1 MNSVFLK
8 RNKNAF
14 FLTEAV
20 MYIGLALLCL
30 TLFFSL
36 FVQAVRLYRQAVAR
50 ENLVRQAVV
59 CEETVWF
66 SLRYGTD
73 IVVAPNEVR
82 YRDGNGEM
90 NGFFV
95 RNRVLYKRLFN
106 GTGQPITGNDAG
118 EPGETDVFMEPLQGT
133 AYFSETDGMVTSA
146 FRLIDRKTNVKQIC
160 RISVWPLPRIWR
172 RDE

>member
-20 MYIGLALLCL
+20 IYIGLALLCL

-59 CEETVWF
+59 CEETIWF

-95 RNRVLYKRLFN
+95 RNRVLYKRLSN
-106 GTGQPITGNDAG
+106 GT
-118 EPGETDVFMEPLQGT
+118 
-133 AYFSETDGMVTSA
+133 ETDGMVTSA

>member
-20 MYIGLALLCL
+20 IYIGLALLCL

-59 CEETVWF
+59 WEETIW
-66 SLRYGTD
+66 
-73 IVVAPNEVR
+73 NEVR

-95 RNRVLYKRLFN
+95 RNRVLYKRLSN

-133 AYFSETDGMVTSA
+133 AYFSETDGMVISA
-146 FRLIDRKTNVKQIC
+146 FRLIDRKTGVKQIC

>member
-14 FLTEAV
+14 FLTETV
-20 MYIGLALLCL
+20 IYIGLALLCL

-82 YRDGNGEM
+82 YRDGNWCC
-90 NGFFV
+90 
-95 RNRVLYKRLFN
+95 
-106 GTGQPITGNDAG
+106 ICA
-118 EPGETDVFMEPLQGT
+118 
-133 AYFSETDGMVTSA
+133 
-146 FRLIDRKTNVKQIC
+146 VK
-160 RISVWPLPRIWR
+160 
-172 RDE
+172 